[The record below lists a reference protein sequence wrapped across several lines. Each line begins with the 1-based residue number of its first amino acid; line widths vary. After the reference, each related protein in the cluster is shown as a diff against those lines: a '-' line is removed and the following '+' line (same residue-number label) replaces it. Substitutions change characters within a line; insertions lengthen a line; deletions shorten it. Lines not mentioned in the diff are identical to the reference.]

1 MNTPTEGNKIN
12 LFDSTMLVAGSMI
25 GSGIFI
31 VSADMVRQV
40 GSSGWL
46 LFAWAFTALLT
57 LLCAISYGELSALF
71 PNAGGQYVYLREA
84 FGKLAGWLYGWGLF
98 SVIQTGTIAAV
109 AVAFTKFAAYF
120 FPVLNL
126 QDEHIILSLGI
137 VKIQW
142 AHLMGILLI
151 LLITWINSRGVRNGA
166 LIQRIF
172 TVTKISALLIIIL
185 LGFALGSR
193 PEIWQMNWQNAWTLR
208 PLGSTATIPW
218 TQQAGL
224 LSAALVGS
232 LFSSD
237 AWNNIT
243 FIAGEVKNPKRNV
256 GLSLLIG
263 TGTVLVLYFLMNVM
277 YLQVLTLPEI
287 ASAPNDRVAVAVSE
301 KLLGANGTRFLAAL
315 IMVSTFGC
323 LNGMIL
329 AGARVYQTMAKD
341 AMFFKQA
348 VAINR
353 FEVPGNALWIQAIW
367 ASLLCLSGKYG
378 DLLDY
383 IVFAVLVFYI
393 LTLLALIKLRIQ
405 KPFLVRPYK
414 VWAYPATPVL
424 YIVLASLISL
434 LLLIY
439 KPMYTWPGLIIISL
453 GVPVYYLVIRKRGQ
467 EV

>member
-46 LFAWAFTALLT
+46 LLAWALTALLT

-120 FPVLNL
+120 FPILNL
-126 QDEHIILSLGI
+126 QDEHIILSLGF

-166 LIQRIF
+166 MIQRIF

-185 LGFALGSR
+185 LGFSLGSR
-193 PEIWQMNWQNAWTLR
+193 PEIWQMNWQQAWTLR
-208 PLGSTATIPW
+208 PLGSSITIPW

-263 TGTVLVLYFLMNVM
+263 TGTVLVLYFLK
-277 YLQVLTLPEI
+277 Y
-287 ASAPNDRVAVAVSE
+287 
-301 KLLGANGTRFLAAL
+301 
-315 IMVSTFGC
+315 STF
-323 LNGMIL
+323 
-329 AGARVYQTMAKD
+329 V
-341 AMFFKQA
+341 
-348 VAINR
+348 
-353 FEVPGNALWIQAIW
+353 IQER
-367 ASLLCLSGKYG
+367 
-378 DLLDY
+378 
-383 IVFAVLVFYI
+383 
-393 LTLLALIKLRIQ
+393 TQ
-405 KPFLVRPYK
+405 K
-414 VWAYPATPVL
+414 T
-424 YIVLASLISL
+424 
-434 LLLIY
+434 
-439 KPMYTWPGLIIISL
+439 LII
-453 GVPVYYLVIRKRGQ
+453 
-467 EV
+467 